1 MQLLFQSYSKSGR
14 LQRMLT
20 QKQWFYVFIAALMH
34 DISHPGTSNAFEMKL
49 GSKLAVK
56 ADN

>member
-1 MQLLFQSYSKSGR
+1 MQMLYQSYSKSGR

-34 DISHPGTSNAFEMKL
+34 DISHPSTNNEF
-49 GSKLAVK
+49 
-56 ADN
+56 